1 VGIESVQAAR
11 GGKAFEE
18 ENWEELLEEVVTV
31 ERMGVRPHGQV
42 LIFSGENGHGAAGG
56 GDAFEGF
63 GFGRGWHSR

>member
-1 VGIESVQAAR
+1 VGIGSVQAVR
-11 GGKAFEE
+11 GGKAIE
-18 ENWEELLEEVVTV
+18 ENWGLEEVVAV
-31 ERMGVRPHGQV
+31 ERIGVRPHGQV